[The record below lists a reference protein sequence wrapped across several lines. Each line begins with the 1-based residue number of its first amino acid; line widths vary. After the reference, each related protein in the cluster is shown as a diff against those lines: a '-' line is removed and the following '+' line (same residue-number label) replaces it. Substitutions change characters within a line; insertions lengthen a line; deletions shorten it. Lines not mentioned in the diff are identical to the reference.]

1 MTKFTSFEEIDIWK
15 LARILTSEIYC
26 EFKKSRDF
34 SFRDQIQKSCVSIM
48 NNIAEGYERN
58 TSNEFVHFL
67 KIAKASAGEVK
78 SMLYLSEDLGYLS
91 ADRSLE
97 LRNNIQEI
105 MKKTGSLIRYL
116 ELKKNPR
123 KPNNL

>member
-1 MTKFTSFEEIDIWK
+1 
-15 LARILTSEIYC
+15 
-26 EFKKSRDF
+26 
-34 SFRDQIQKSCVSIM
+34 M